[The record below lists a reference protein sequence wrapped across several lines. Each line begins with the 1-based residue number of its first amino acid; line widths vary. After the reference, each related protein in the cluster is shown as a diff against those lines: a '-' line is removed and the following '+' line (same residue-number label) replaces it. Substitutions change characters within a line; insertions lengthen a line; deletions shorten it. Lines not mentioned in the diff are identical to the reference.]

1 MPQSLLINMKVKNP
15 IIKLLYKSCENYSD
29 NFYGPLK
36 LNDERNELLSPLQMS
51 CISCLVI
58 VGLTNISLDKE
69 KIWNRILFILR
80 SRGLQEFLHVVCCLA
95 FAIILLP
102 LLLAIFVTFKIH
114 KELIKSQLLRDNKS
128 LNFKGFIEGEDVVWM
143 LENKNTKSIIN
154 VLAFVDVNGDF
165 DLLLPESLL
174 QSIRDRIYTKLML
187 PNLFPKLFYRTQR
200 SPSGYFYW
208 IDENKLTINEY
219 VRIIENDCEN
229 VEISE
234 DEFRNKMSEICN
246 QSLPAEDTALWE
258 CLISRQAMRCKNG
271 ELKIPVS
278 QLTLFKVNFKI
289 NLSTSR

>member
-1 MPQSLLINMKVKNP
+1 MEVKNP
-15 IIKLLYKSCENYSD
+15 IIELFYKSCGVESMKNYSD

-36 LNDERNELLSPLQMS
+36 FNDERNELLSPLQMS
-51 CISCLVI
+51 CMSCFLIVI
-58 VGLTNISLDKE
+58 LTNISLDKE
-69 KIWNRILFILR
+69 KIWNRLLFILG
-80 SRGLQEFLHVVCCLA
+80 SRGLREFLHVVICLA
-95 FAIILLP
+95 FALILLP
-102 LLLAIFVTFKIH
+102 VLLAIFVIFKIH
-114 KELIKSQLLRDNKS
+114 KELIKSQLLRDKS
-128 LNFKGFIEGEDVVWM
+128 LHFKGFIEGEDVVWM

-208 IDENKLTINEY
+208 INENESTINEY
-219 VRIIENDCEN
+219 VRIIENDSEN

-234 DEFRNKMSEICN
+234 EEFRNKMSEICN

-278 QLTLFKVNFKI
+278 QP
-289 NLSTSR
+289 